1 MKTMRNYQRLSF
13 TAITVVL
20 YSILPTVTICNSCN
34 FSVMRSKKIKILLQS
49 CNLSKSLIQLSQS
62 HDLNRHPRSIR
73 LQATK
78 TEDTS
83 YIQLNKAKQEERVM
97 LWNSH
102 DTIGSREGERG
113 VANADDWIVSQETR
127 KDGEPSAASDVKMTA
142 DKF

>member
-1 MKTMRNYQRLSF
+1 
-13 TAITVVL
+13 
-20 YSILPTVTICNSCN
+20 
-34 FSVMRSKKIKILLQS
+34 
-49 CNLSKSLIQLSQS
+49 
-62 HDLNRHPRSIR
+62 
-73 LQATK
+73 
-78 TEDTS
+78 
-83 YIQLNKAKQEERVM
+83 LNKAKQEERVM